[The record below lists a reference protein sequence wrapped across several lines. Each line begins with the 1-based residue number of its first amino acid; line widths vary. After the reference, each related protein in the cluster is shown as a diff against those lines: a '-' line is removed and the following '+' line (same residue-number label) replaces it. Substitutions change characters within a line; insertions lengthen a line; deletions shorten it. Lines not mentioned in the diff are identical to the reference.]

1 MKSVATLDIH
11 KHLYVTILAGGVGSR
26 FWPASTRAKPK
37 QLLPLA
43 TSQPMVVDTVD
54 RALKLVPPDRIRI
67 LAGAHL
73 HESLQNLLP
82 DLPSESFKIEPQVR
96 GTAAALTWASWEI
109 CHLDPEAVMISLHA
123 DHLIQPEEKFLSLVG
138 DIVTL
143 LETNDWLF
151 TIAINPE
158 REETGYGYIEP
169 GDSLAIQGETE
180 AFKVTSF
187 KEKPG
192 VETVKE
198 YLKKGYLWNS
208 GIFVWKA
215 KSFIDEIN
223 SITPEISKLL
233 FYLSENRPIDF
244 FEHIPVMT
252 VDEGV
257 LERSSRIATVLASF
271 QWDDIGTWSSLS
283 RVRQQD
289 ENGNVLIGN
298 GELLDT
304 KNSVIY
310 SENVTF
316 ITYGIEDLVLIQAGD
331 VVLATRKKLAADL
344 KTLLSSLSDL
354 DAEEDS

>member
-1 MKSVATLDIH
+1 MTALDIH

-43 TSQPMVVDTVD
+43 TSEPMVVDTVN
-54 RALKLVPPDRIRI
+54 RALKLVSPERIRI
-67 LAGAHL
+67 LAGEHL

-96 GTAAALTWASWEI
+96 GTAAALTWAAWEI
-109 CHLDPEAVMISLHA
+109 YNLDPEALMLSLHA
-123 DHLIQPEEKFLSLVG
+123 DHIIEPEENFLNLVG

-143 LETNDWLF
+143 LETTDLLF
-151 TIAINPE
+151 TIAVNPD

-169 GDSLAIQGETE
+169 GKSLAIRGKTE
-180 AFKVTSF
+180 AFEVNSF

-192 VETVKE
+192 LERVKE

-208 GIFVWKA
+208 GIFAWKA

-223 SITPEISKLL
+223 SITPEISKFL
-233 FYLSENRPIDF
+233 FYLDENRPIDF

-252 VDEGV
+252 VDEGI
-257 LERSSRIATVLASF
+257 LERSSRIATVSANF
-271 QWDDIGTWSSLS
+271 RWDDIGTWSSLT
-283 RVRQQD
+283 RVRPKD
-289 ENGNVLIGN
+289 KNGNVLIGKS
-298 GELLDT
+298 ELLDT

-310 SENVTF
+310 SEDVTF
-316 ITYGIEDLVLIQAGD
+316 ITYGIEDLILIQAGD
-331 VVLATRKKLAADL
+331 VVLATHKSLAADL
-344 KTLLSSLSDL
+344 KILLDKLSDPVIG
-354 DAEEDS
+354 EDP